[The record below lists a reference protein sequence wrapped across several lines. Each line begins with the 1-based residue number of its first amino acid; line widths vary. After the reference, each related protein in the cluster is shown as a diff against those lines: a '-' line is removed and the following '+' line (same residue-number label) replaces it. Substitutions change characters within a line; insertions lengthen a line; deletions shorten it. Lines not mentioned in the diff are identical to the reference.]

1 MSAEEETGGSGCL
14 ADFYSFASIAYGKNH
29 LSEARRAEFMIF
41 VIQKAAEQNW
51 ENQHIRCRCF
61 LPIPLFPHFFS

>member
-1 MSAEEETGGSGCL
+1 MQDEETGSSGFL

-29 LSEARRAEFMIF
+29 LSETRRAEFMIF

-51 ENQHIRCRCF
+51 ENQHIR
-61 LPIPLFPHFFS
+61 

>member
-1 MSAEEETGGSGCL
+1 MSEEEETGGSGCL
-14 ADFYSFASIAYGKNH
+14 EDFYSFASIVYGKNH

-51 ENQHIRCRCF
+51 ENQHIR
-61 LPIPLFPHFFS
+61 